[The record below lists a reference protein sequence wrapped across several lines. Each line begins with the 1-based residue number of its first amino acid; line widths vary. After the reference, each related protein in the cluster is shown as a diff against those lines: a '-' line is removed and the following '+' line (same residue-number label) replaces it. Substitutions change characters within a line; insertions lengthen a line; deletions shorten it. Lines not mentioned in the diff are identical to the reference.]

1 MPNLIP
7 TASQSGNNAARLLCL
22 LIAATCTVLHAEIV
36 NTPFVITNSNPSW
49 SDPSQIWVSFEGAF
63 GDSGQAQSIGSTT
76 ITDFTDNWQS
86 FTLASMSANTGL
98 AYFNNTPQYT
108 FSLNSF
114 SGRIYVNYGV
124 TALTTQPGPTEK
136 KPYLVFETTVAGQT
150 LNPPNPSQSNID
162 LSYVDGVSAAGA
174 TMARNA
180 TTGAAL
186 LATSVNPVTTN
197 PNILSHVAAL
207 VPSAALVKDGSGN
220 TVRVLSSAAAPDAYH
235 NWTALMN
242 GLASAATNLNV
253 SSYTSPTNSSLVP
266 FGVSQALFG
275 YSGAPPISGQATN
288 FDQMQNYVTTA
299 IFMNDLNPGGTNA
312 TLTAL
317 GIGGGQAGVVISGTG
332 ETITGGGTPAAPF
345 TIYIT
350 QANLN
355 LGTGIYGSNPGY
367 VVVQGDT
374 SYATTGIV
382 NDLGGRIVGDLMA
395 GMVFG
400 WSNSTL
406 NIATQAAA
414 TGTNLYGTTFSSATV
429 GGLSTGEYFFLL
441 SLAGAQG
448 KLSDW
453 LGSAA
458 DPNSNNYDVYLAAIA
473 ANSFAYGSGF
483 TDRLEGY
490 ANPDTYW
497 YTANPPAIP
506 GGVGNYETVGFV
518 NLYLGSTATIPEPSA
533 CVLFGLGAVGM
544 RLGLRRKK
552 TA

>member
-1 MPNLIP
+1 MKTVKLFSLIV
-7 TASQSGNNAARLLCL
+7 AA
-22 LIAATCTVLHAEIV
+22 CTVLHAAEIV
-36 NTPFVITNSNPSW
+36 NTPFVITNNHPSW
-49 SDPSQIWVSFEGAF
+49 SDPSQVWVSFDGVF
-63 GDSGQAQSIGSTT
+63 GNSGQAQTIGNST
-76 ITDFTDNWQS
+76 ITDFVDNWQS
-86 FTLASMSANTGL
+86 FSLASMSADTGL
-98 AYFNNTPQYT
+98 AYFNHTPQYT

-114 SGRIYVNYGV
+114 SGRIYVNYGA
-124 TALTTQPGPTEK
+124 TALSTQPGPTETR
-136 KPYLVFETTVAGQT
+136 PYLVFEPTVQGQT
-150 LNPPNPSQSNID
+150 LAPPNPSQSNID

-186 LATSVNPVTTN
+186 LATSVNPVITN
-197 PNILSHVAAL
+197 PNILSNVAAL
-207 VPSAALVKDGSGN
+207 VPSAALVKDGSNN
-220 TVRVLSSAAAPDAYH
+220 TVRVLSSAANPAAYH
-235 NWTALMN
+235 TWTSLMD
-242 GLASAATNLNV
+242 GLATAGTNLNV
-253 SSYTSPTNSSLVP
+253 SSYTSPTNPSLVP

-275 YSGAPPISGQATN
+275 YSGAAPISGQVPN

-299 IFMNDLNPGGTNA
+299 IFQSDMNPNGTDATLTGLGIPGGT
-312 TLTAL
+312 
-317 GIGGGQAGVVISGTG
+317 AGVVISGTG
-332 ETITGGGTPAAPF
+332 ATITGGGTPATPF
-345 TIYIT
+345 KIYIT
-350 QANLN
+350 QTNLN
-355 LGTGIYGSNPGY
+355 LGTGIYGNNPAY
-367 VVVQGDT
+367 VVVQGAPDAYTT

-400 WSNSTL
+400 WSKSTI
-406 NIATQAAA
+406 NIADQAAA
-414 TGTNLYGTTFSSATV
+414 TGTNLYGTTFSSPTV
-429 GGLSTGEYFFLL
+429 GGLPTGEYFFLL

-518 NLYLGSTATIPEPSA
+518 DLYLGGTTIPEPSTIA
-533 CVLFGLGAVGM
+533 LLLIAAAVISGIPPA
-544 RLGLRRKK
+544 RSKS
-552 TA
+552 